1 MTTQHPLFNSAA
13 PWLWALLTL
22 VALIVSFFAAFL
34 IGTTAVRFGSAGP
47 QGLEFR
53 LDLALFL
60 VLMGAFGMLG
70 ALAMARLVFGRWLPV
85 SVATLVIPMI
95 GVALAVAIEL
105 ALHEWARVHIGQY
118 DWDYLGST
126 AGLSFLVVL
135 SAVATFGVLVAPR
148 GAVLPPLLGLGL
160 AALMVGFVFIANVP
174 GLGDGIEP
182 ESWPLAIGIGLS
194 AAYVIGSVA
203 VGVHRGLGR

>member
-1 MTTQHPLFNSAA
+1 MTTQHPSFRSAA

-70 ALAMARLVFGRWLPV
+70 ALVMARLVFGRWLPV
-85 SVATLVIPMI
+85 TAVQLVLPVI
-95 GVALAVAIEL
+95 GVGLAVAVEL
-105 ALHEWARVHIGQY
+105 MLHEWAQVHIGQY
-118 DWDYLGST
+118 DWDYVGWT
-126 AGLSFLVVL
+126 GGLSFLVVL